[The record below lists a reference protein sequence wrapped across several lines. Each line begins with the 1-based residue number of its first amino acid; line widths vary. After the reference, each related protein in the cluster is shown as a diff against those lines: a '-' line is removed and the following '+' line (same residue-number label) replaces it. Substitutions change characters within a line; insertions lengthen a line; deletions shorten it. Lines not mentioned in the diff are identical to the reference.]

1 MVCQEKDCAP
11 APNKGTFFVLGCC
24 SDSNIF
30 GSCLLKGSYLLRG
43 EQCPA
48 RKIHAQ
54 SAVSTKRSIFVF
66 AGQQCREKFVACFA
80 TPSKVLGVA
89 SNGVMLNGQVRVARH
104 FRRVGN
110 PIGRNEGG
118 VEEVFNVVDYVF
130 HIKKI
135 IRV

>member
-11 APNKGTFFVLGCC
+11 APNKGTFFVLCCC

-43 EQCPA
+43 EQRPA

-54 SAVSTKRSIFVF
+54 GAVSTKRGILVV

-80 TPSKVLGVA
+80 TPSEVLGVA
-89 SNGVMLNGQVRVARH
+89 SNGIVLDGQVRVARH

-110 PIGRNEGG
+110 PIGRNDCR
-118 VEEVFNVVDYVF
+118 VDEVFDVVD
-130 HIKKI
+130 
-135 IRV
+135 